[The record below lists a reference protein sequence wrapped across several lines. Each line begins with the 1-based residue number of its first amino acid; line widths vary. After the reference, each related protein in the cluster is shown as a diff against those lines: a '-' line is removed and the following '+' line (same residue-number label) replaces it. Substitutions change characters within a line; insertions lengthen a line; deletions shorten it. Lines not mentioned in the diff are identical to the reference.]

1 MLTKLSL
8 WGIYTASYFIDYLAL
23 LGISVWQKMS
33 EFKDQNPMPEGGFFY
48 YCGWTD
54 YLIWG
59 VLLGLILF
67 SIICSWLLKTIPMN
81 TRIKDAPIDN
91 LVWEVSGYVLAQ
103 VLTVLTILFSDYWV
117 VMSLIIFVVVGVIYV
132 NSKKVH
138 YSPIFLIPMR
148 YSVFQCEK
156 SVVITNYS
164 KDGLRLAI
172 ESEPDGVEAR
182 ELAEKVFLIR
192 K

>member
-8 WGIYTASYFIDYLAL
+8 WAIYTASYFIDYLVL
-23 LGISVWQKMS
+23 LGISIWQKVS
-33 EFKDQNPMPEGGFFY
+33 EFKDLKPVPEMVFFR
-48 YCGWTD
+48 YCSWTD

-59 VLLGLILF
+59 VLFGLILF
-67 SIICSWLLKTIPMN
+67 SLICSRLLRTIPMN
-81 TRIKDAPIDN
+81 TRVKDGPKDN
-91 LVWEVSGYVLAQ
+91 IIWEGAGYILAQ
-103 VLTVLTILFSDYWV
+103 VLTILTILLSDYWV
-117 VMSLIIFVVVGVIYV
+117 IMSLVIFMVTGVIYV

-138 YSPIFLIPMR
+138 YSPIFLIPMG

-156 SVVITNYS
+156 SVAITNYS

>member
-8 WGIYTASYFIDYLAL
+8 WGIYIASYFIDYLAL
-23 LGISVWQKMS
+23 LGISIWQKVS
-33 EFKDQNPMPEGGFFY
+33 GFKDLEPVPEKGFFR
-48 YCGWTD
+48 YCSWTD
-54 YLIWG
+54 YLIWS

-67 SIICSWLLKTIPMN
+67 SFICSRLLKSIPMN
-81 TRIKDAPIDN
+81 TRVKDKPTDN
-91 LVWEVSGYVLAQ
+91 IIWEVAGYILAQ
-103 VLTVLTILFSDYWV
+103 VLTILTILFSDYWV
-117 VMSLIIFVVVGVIYV
+117 IMSLIIFVVAGVVYV

-138 YSPIFLIPMR
+138 YSPLFLIPMG

-156 SVVITNYS
+156 SVAITNYS

-182 ELAEKVFLIR
+182 ELADKVFLIR